1 VSSHPFLRIAVVSLL
16 LAVATAGAA
25 EDAATAPAAAPL
37 PELPPWMTAEVI
49 KATVALN
56 MTAAQK
62 PEFNKAV
69 GQYITDHFAMIQKE
83 VKRNAPDL
91 DMRIRSRDKA
101 LVHTMDDEV
110 HKILTSEQWPAFKTY
125 KKALGT
131 ALSSNVAVPV
141 PSEPRS
147 GPATR

>member
-1 VSSHPFLRIAVVSLL
+1 MALHPFLRIAFVSLL
-16 LAVATAGAA
+16 LAGAAAGAA

-37 PELPPWMTAEVI
+37 PELPPWMTADVI

-83 VKRNAPDL
+83 AKRNAPDL
-91 DMRIRSRDKA
+91 DMRIRSRGIA

-110 HKILTSEQWPAFKTY
+110 HKILTSEQWPAYKNY

>member
-1 VSSHPFLRIAVVSLL
+1 MLPKLVSRVAITLL
-16 LAVATAGAA
+16 LCAFCTLANA
-25 EDAATAPAAAPL
+25 EEAAP
-37 PELPPWMTAEVI
+37 PAESTPMELPPWMTADVI
-49 KATVALN
+49 KATIALN
-56 MTAAQK
+56 MTAEQK

-101 LVHTMDDEV
+101 LVHTMDEEV
-110 HKILTSEQWPAFKTY
+110 HKILTSEQWPAYKNY